1 MKYLFDHWKI
11 IKNEL
16 DKKIV
21 FLFLDYD
28 GTLAPIA
35 ETPDKAAIP
44 KETRELLKEI
54 SGDPRLRLAII
65 SGRSL
70 SDIKR
75 AIGLKNVSYA
85 GNHGLEIE
93 SPKLKFKSQ
102 VSPRLKEVI
111 RNIYE
116 ELLLKVSKIKGAI
129 LEDKGLTVSLHY
141 RLVADRDMP
150 GLKCI
155 MRKATEPF
163 LARDEIKVSE
173 GKKVFEIKP
182 QVKWTKGNVVLWL
195 LARQQLALGA
205 DKLFPVY
212 IGDDVTDEDGFRAL
226 KNKGLTIF
234 VGKPKPSEAAYY
246 VKNTKEVVKFMKQ
259 LLELG

>member
-1 MKYLFDHWKI
+1 MRYLFDHWQA
-11 IKNEL
+11 IKNNL
-16 DKKIV
+16 VRKIV

-44 KETRELLKEI
+44 KETRDLLKEL
-54 SGDPRLRLAII
+54 SEDPRRRLAII

-93 SPKLKFKSQ
+93 SPKLKFESQ
-102 VSPRLKEVI
+102 VSPRLKEII

-116 ELLLKVSKIKGAI
+116 ELLLRASKIKGAI

-150 GLKCI
+150 GLKRI
-155 MRKATEPF
+155 MREITEPF

-182 QVKWTKGNVVLWL
+182 HVKWTKGNVVLWL
-195 LARQQLALGA
+195 LAQQQFALGA
-205 DKLFPVY
+205 DKLFAVY

-246 VKNTKEVVKFMKQ
+246 VKNTEEVVKFMKQ
-259 LLELG
+259 LLELM